1 MPLTELENRL
11 VELVQRVETDMQRQQ
26 ANMLSLHSALQNLTE
41 QKKNRKRIFAEIERT
56 VATTR
61 ERYKEFVRAVK
72 RFREAIERLQMRLL
86 KRLQASEDPVPDDL
100 GSEKEDIRPSP
111 WYEDPF
117 DLTLKPPG
125 F

>member
-1 MPLTELENRL
+1 
-11 VELVQRVETDMQRQQ
+11 
-26 ANMLSLHSALQNLTE
+26 
-41 QKKNRKRIFAEIERT
+41 
-56 VATTR
+56 
-61 ERYKEFVRAVK
+61 
-72 RFREAIERLQMRLL
+72 MRLL

-117 DLTLKPPG
+117 DWPPRPKPPG